1 MTTGAGKIIWKGAEI
16 PALLP
21 GLEFFEDGHVYKV
34 NGAVW
39 KSVTQYTKLI
49 SNHDFVTEIDADYA
63 KTTSKL
69 DKEYNA
75 KKAQLD
81 ALVHLNFGSVVH
93 DYLYKDDMD
102 ILDFN
107 SPEFDHRFDGY
118 IAGWNA
124 ECVKRGWDRKKMLA
138 EYPLYS
144 KKYLYAGRLDNLF
157 ETEKYD
163 WLIDKKT
170 GQPSPTTGPQLAG
183 YGQAAIEWGLTT
195 LGRLRLLEVCIDKN
209 GVVKTQPFDFKSC
222 LQDFLMAYS
231 LTNKYKK

>member
-1 MTTGAGKIIWKGAEI
+1 MNGAGTLIWKGAEI
-16 PALLP
+16 PAMLP
-21 GLEFFEDGHVYKV
+21 GLEFNPDGHIYKV
-34 NGAVW
+34 NGMVW
-39 KSVTQYTKLI
+39 KSVTQYTGLLC
-49 SNHDFVTEIDADYA
+49 SHDFVQQVD
-63 KTTSKL
+63 L
-69 DKEYNA
+69 DW
-75 KKAQLD
+75 
-81 ALVHLNFGSVVH
+81 GSAAH
-93 DYLYKDDMD
+93 DYLYLSDMD
-102 ILDFN
+102 LLAPGGDERML
-107 SPEFDHRFDGY
+107 PY

-138 EYPLYS
+138 EYPIYS
-144 KKYLYAGRLDNLF
+144 KKYLYTGRLDNLF

-195 LGRLRLLEVCIDKN
+195 LGRLKLMEVCIDKN